1 MTHSG
6 NQIWRKKCSIILSFV
21 SLGKDWE
28 FAVYGSLP
36 LSYDMAIADAY
47 PVSTER
53 NRIQ

>member
-1 MTHSG
+1 M
-6 NQIWRKKCSIILSFV
+6 WRKKCSINLSFA
-21 SLGKDWE
+21 SLGKNWK